1 MTKPQINTV
10 DMLPN
15 PVDTNAVL
23 KISVDVDEVEIIF
36 KSAYYHA
43 RLDAEVISGEE
54 VGIL

>member
-15 PVDTNAVL
+15 PADTNAVL

-36 KSAYYHA
+36 KSAYYYA
-43 RLDAEVISGEE
+43 RPDAEVISGEE